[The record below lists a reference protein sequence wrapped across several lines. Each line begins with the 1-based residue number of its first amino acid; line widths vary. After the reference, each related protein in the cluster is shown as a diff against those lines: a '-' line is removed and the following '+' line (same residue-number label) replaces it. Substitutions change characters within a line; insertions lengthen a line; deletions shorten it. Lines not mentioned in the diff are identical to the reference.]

1 MEIVEFGVD
10 IDNGFTMIHVN
21 FNNMMFVLMLY
32 NLLFNI
38 NFNFKYIGYQKIS
51 KIWNSIK
58 IKLLKK
64 LKLN

>member
-1 MEIVEFGVD
+1 MDVHVRMEIVEFGVD

-38 NFNFKYIGYQKIS
+38 NLNFKYIIYI
-51 KIWNSIK
+51 
-58 IKLLKK
+58 LEDF
-64 LKLN
+64 

>member
-1 MEIVEFGVD
+1 MRMEIVEFGVD

-38 NFNFKYIGYQKIS
+38 NLNFKYIIYI
-51 KIWNSIK
+51 
-58 IKLLKK
+58 LEDF
-64 LKLN
+64 